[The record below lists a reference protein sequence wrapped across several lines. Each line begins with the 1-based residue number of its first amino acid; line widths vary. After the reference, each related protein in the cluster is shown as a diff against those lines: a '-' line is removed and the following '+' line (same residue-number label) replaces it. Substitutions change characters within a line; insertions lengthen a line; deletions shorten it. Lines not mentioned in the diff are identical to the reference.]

1 MFYAETDYSVI
12 YEHALFSLQVLF
24 RLVLGSA
31 KLGEAALY
39 LTVLGGANMV
49 FVSIVPLI
57 LILTGAEDFG
67 SPRDI
72 PWHMLCCTAALL
84 LGNFTMHYSFIL
96 NVDVHTSDL

>member
-1 MFYAETDYSVI
+1 MIYVYA
-12 YEHALFSLQVLF
+12 LLSLQVLF

-57 LILTGAEDFG
+57 LILTGAEDIG

-72 PWHMLCCTAALL
+72 PWHSLCCTAALL
-84 LGNFTMHYSFIL
+84 LGKVTMRYSFIL
-96 NVDVHTSDL
+96 ESECTHT